1 MQLGAL
7 PGMVHD
13 LGDDDV
19 LLAADKSVNALWPLA
34 AGCYHT
40 YIYLPSYAAAGGLTR
55 GAP

>member
-1 MQLGAL
+1 MQLGAS